1 MACNLSQI
9 KSRKLDET
17 WYLVMNKNRL
27 VWIVA
32 AIGTVLIVSVQYCIR
47 TIFESRQPLE
57 TIPLLQGILHLT
69 YLRGGAFLSLFNNNV
84 KQLLILSRIGFI
96 LFIIAVTF
104 FISWLLSRWGKEM
117 MKALQIGV
125 GLILAGAISNTVE
138 QIIFNEN
145 AVFIDFRLFQIPVF
159 NLADMFIYL
168 GQVISV
174 IYLVFL
180 GIKFAIK
187 QWRTN

>member
-1 MACNLSQI
+1 
-9 KSRKLDET
+9 
-17 WYLVMNKNRL
+17 MNKNRL
-27 VWIVA
+27 IWIVA
-32 AIGTVLIVSVQYCIR
+32 AIGTVLILSVQYCIR

-57 TIPLLQGILHLT
+57 TIPLLPGILHLT
-69 YLRGGAFLSLFNNNV
+69 YLRGGAIFSLFDDV
-84 KQLLILSRIGFI
+84 KQLLIMIRIGSI

-104 FISWLLSRWGKEM
+104 FISWLLYRWGKKM

-125 GLILAGAISNTVE
+125 GLLLAGAISNTVE

-174 IYLVFL
+174 ISLVFL

>member
-1 MACNLSQI
+1 
-9 KSRKLDET
+9 
-17 WYLVMNKNRL
+17 MNKNRL
-27 VWIVA
+27 IWIVVV
-32 AIGTVLIVSVQYCIR
+32 IGTVLILSVQYCIR

-57 TIPLLQGILHLT
+57 TIPTIPLLPGILHLT
-69 YLRGGAFLSLFNNNV
+69 YLRGAVFSLFSDV
-84 KQLLILSRIGFI
+84 KQLLILIRIGFI

-104 FISWLLSRWGKEM
+104 FISWLLSRWGKKM
-117 MKALQIGV
+117 MKSLQIGV
-125 GLILAGAISNTVE
+125 GLLLAGAISNTVE
-138 QIIFNEN
+138 QIILNEN

-174 IYLVFL
+174 ISLVFL
-180 GIKFAIK
+180 GVKFAIK

>member
-1 MACNLSQI
+1 MACSLSQI

-96 LFIIAVTF
+96 LFIIAVIF

-117 MKALQIGV
+117 IKALQIGV

-174 IYLVFL
+174 ISLVFL
-180 GIKFAIK
+180 GIKVVIK

>member
-1 MACNLSQI
+1 
-9 KSRKLDET
+9 
-17 WYLVMNKNRL
+17 MNKNRL

>member
-1 MACNLSQI
+1 VACNLSQI